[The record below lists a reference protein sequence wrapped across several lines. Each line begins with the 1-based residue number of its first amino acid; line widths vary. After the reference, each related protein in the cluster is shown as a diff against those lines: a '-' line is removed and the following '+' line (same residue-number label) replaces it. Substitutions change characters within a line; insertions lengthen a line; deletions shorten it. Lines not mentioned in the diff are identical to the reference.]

1 MNEKK
6 YNTPTQEK
14 GEAKLRQ
21 GKTPGEQEKENYAE
35 HLARVIPD
43 ADHSK
48 ALLQAHYKALQSPQ
62 PSINDVRGRTISDPE
77 E

>member
-1 MNEKK
+1 MKDEERKK
-6 YNTPTQEK
+6 P
-14 GEAKLRQ
+14 
-21 GKTPGEQEKENYAE
+21 EQEKENYAE

-48 ALLQAHYKALQSPQ
+48 ALLKAHYKALHTD
-62 PSINDVRGRTISDPE
+62 PSTECTTGKSSSHDTE